1 MKPVVA
7 IYSTFLQRALDQ
19 LIHDVALQNLPVMFA
34 VDRGGIVGADG
45 ATHQGVFD
53 IAELRSVPNMTVMTP
68 SNERE
73 TRLLLNTAFAM
84 DTPAAVRYPRGKG
97 PGTDPGEDFER
108 VAIGRALKRRTG
120 TRTAF
125 LGFGSMTNVL
135 EKAAQNLDGTL
146 WDMRFVKPIDRE
158 AVLEAART
166 HDLIVTAEEGVLAGG
181 AGDAVM
187 EVIAEAG
194 LTTPVLCF
202 GIPDEFIEQGTQ
214 REIYEMLGLTPE
226 AVEAKVVE
234 RLAELS

>member
-1 MKPVVA
+1 MASP
-7 IYSTFLQRALDQ
+7 LDERE
-19 LIHDVALQNLPVMFA
+19 LRNLLYTALQS
-34 VDRGGIVGADG
+34 
-45 ATHQGVFD
+45 GVPF
-53 IAELRSVPNMTVMTP
+53 V
-68 SNERE
+68 
-73 TRLLLNTAFAM
+73 
-84 DTPAAVRYPRGKG
+84 VRYPRGKG
-97 PGTDPGEDFER
+97 PGTDPGEDFET
-108 VAIGRALKRRTG
+108 VEIGRALKRRTG

-158 AVLEAART
+158 AVIEAART

-214 REIYEMLGLTPE
+214 AEIYEMLGLTPE

-234 RLAELS
+234 RLAQLS